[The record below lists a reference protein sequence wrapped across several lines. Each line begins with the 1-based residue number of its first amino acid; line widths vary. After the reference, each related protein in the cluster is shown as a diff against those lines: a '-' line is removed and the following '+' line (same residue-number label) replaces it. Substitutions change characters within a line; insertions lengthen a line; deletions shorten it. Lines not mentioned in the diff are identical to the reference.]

1 MFQGDEYYRLAI
13 PGGEIP
19 KWFINQ
25 SVGNSMNLQVPS
37 DLCNK
42 LMGVAVCA
50 VFVVRQNP
58 SLPRYYSIGC
68 SSKLNG
74 YFNSWGG
81 RFSFWE
87 RFGKIE
93 SYHLFQ
99 GYCPYKKMG
108 WSWNENLS
116 QTNADGFSQIE
127 IEIFTRGLELE
138 ITKCGFRLIFEQDVE
153 DLNRTIP
160 VCSNS
165 SITPYEDDF
174 KDLAKDT
181 KTKRS
186 RDDYNGDEAGTSGE
200 GTSNEVDVPHPKRI
214 KLPNL
219 IERLVP
225 RLRNWIGNFS
235 TQGQGNSD
243 CQKEESQ

>member
-1 MFQGDEYYRLAI
+1 MFQGDECYRIAI

-37 DLCNK
+37 DLCKK

-50 VFVVRQNP
+50 VFVSPQNP
-58 SLPRYYSIGC
+58 SLHEYRSLRYSL
-68 SSKLNG
+68 KVNG
-74 YFNSWGG
+74 RYTDSPSGFL
-81 RFSFWE
+81 FWE

-93 SYHLFQ
+93 LYHLFQ
-99 GYCPYKKMG
+99 GYIPCKKMG
-108 WSWNENLS
+108 RSWNENLS

-127 IEIFTRGLELE
+127 IEFLTGGLEV
-138 ITKCGFRLIFEQDVE
+138 TKCGVRLIFEQDVE
-153 DLNRTIP
+153 DLNRTMP
-160 VCSNS
+160 VCSSS

-186 RDDYNGDEAGTSGE
+186 RDDYDGDEAGTSGE

-225 RLRNWIGNFS
+225 RLRNLIGNFS

>member
-1 MFQGDEYYRLAI
+1 MFQGDEVYKIAI

-42 LMGVAVCA
+42 LMGVAACA
-50 VFVVRQNP
+50 VFVSPQNP
-58 SLPRYYSIGC
+58 SLREYRLLWCSLKVNGC
-68 SSKLNG
+68 YTDSSSG
-74 YFNSWGG
+74 
-81 RFSFWE
+81 FSFWE
-87 RFGKIE
+87 RLGKIE

-108 WSWNENLS
+108 RSWNENLS

-127 IEIFTRGLELE
+127 IKFITDAPDLEV
-138 ITKCGFRLIFEQDVE
+138 TKCGIRLIFEQDVE
-153 DLNRTIP
+153 DLNRTMP
-160 VCSNS
+160 VCSSS

-186 RDDYNGDEAGTSGE
+186 RDDYDGDDAGTSGE

-225 RLRNWIGNFS
+225 RLRNLIGNFS

>member
-1 MFQGDEYYRLAI
+1 
-13 PGGEIP
+13 
-19 KWFINQ
+19 
-25 SVGNSMNLQVPS
+25 MNLQVPS

-50 VFVVRQNP
+50 VFVFRQNP
-58 SLPRYYSIGC
+58 SLHQSYSVGYSLKRTI
-68 SSKLNG
+68 
-74 YFNSWGG
+74 YFNDMPDVFFLWKRS
-81 RFSFWE
+81 
-87 RFGKIE
+87 GKIE
-93 SYHLFQ
+93 LYHLFQ
-99 GYCPYKKMG
+99 GYLPCKGLP
-108 WSWNENLS
+108 WNKILN
-116 QTNADGFSQIE
+116 QTNADEFSQIE
-127 IEIFTRGLELE
+127 IEFYIHGIGLEV
-138 ITKCGFRLIFEQDVE
+138 TKCGVRLIFEQDVE
-153 DLNRTIP
+153 DLNRTMP
-160 VCSNS
+160 VCSSS

-225 RLRNWIGNFS
+225 RLRNLIGNFS

>member
-1 MFQGDEYYRLAI
+1 MFQGDESYRIAI

-50 VFVVRQNP
+50 VFVFRQNS
-58 SLPRYYSIGC
+58 SLGHYHSLHYFLEINGC
-68 SSKLNG
+68 HTDMTQG
-74 YFNSWGG
+74 FVYM
-81 RFSFWE
+81 E
-87 RFGKIE
+87 TCGKIE
-93 SYHLFQ
+93 LYHLFQ
-99 GYCPYKKMG
+99 GYSPYKKMG
-108 WSWNENLS
+108 RSWNENFS
-116 QTNADGFSQIE
+116 QTNADGFSQIK
-127 IEIFTRGLELE
+127 ITFYARGRGLEV
-138 ITKCGFRLIFEQDVE
+138 TKCGVRLIFEEDVE
-153 DLNRTIP
+153 DLNRTMP
-160 VCSNS
+160 VCSSS

-186 RDDYNGDEAGTSGE
+186 RDDYDGDEAGTSGE
-200 GTSNEVDVPHPKRI
+200 GTSNEADVPHPKRI

-219 IERLVP
+219 IERLIP
-225 RLRNWIGNFS
+225 RLGNWVGNFS
-235 TQGQGNSD
+235 TQGQGNCD
-243 CQKEESQ
+243 CKKEESQ

>member
-1 MFQGDEYYRLAI
+1 MFQGDERYRIAI

-37 DLCNK
+37 DLCKK

-50 VFVVRQNP
+50 VFVSPQNP
-58 SLPRYYSIGC
+58 SLHEYRSLRYSL
-68 SSKLNG
+68 KVNG
-74 YFNSWGG
+74 RYTDSHCD
-81 RFSFWE
+81 FSFWE
-87 RFGKIE
+87 RFGKIKL
-93 SYHLFQ
+93 YHLSQ
-99 GYCPYKKMG
+99 GYLPCKKRG
-108 WSWNENLS
+108 RSWNENLS

-127 IEIFTRGLELE
+127 IEFLTGGLEV
-138 ITKCGFRLIFEQDVE
+138 TKCGVRLIFEQDVE
-153 DLNRTIP
+153 DLNRTMP
-160 VCSNS
+160 VCSSS

-186 RDDYNGDEAGTSGE
+186 RDDYDGDEAGTSGE

-225 RLRNWIGNFS
+225 RLRNLIGNFS

>member
-1 MFQGDEYYRLAI
+1 MFQRDEDYRIAI

-50 VFVVRQNP
+50 VFVFRQNP
-58 SLPRYYSIGC
+58 SLPQFYSLEYSLKPNI
-68 SSKLNG
+68 
-74 YFNSWGG
+74 YFNATRDDFPWWLS
-81 RFSFWE
+81 
-87 RFGKIE
+87 FGKMGL
-93 SYHLFQ
+93 YHLFQ
-99 GYCPYKKMG
+99 GYCPYKEMG
-108 WSWNENLS
+108 RSWNENLS
-116 QTNADGFSQIE
+116 QTNADGFSQIG
-127 IEIFTRGLELE
+127 IEFLTGGLGLEV
-138 ITKCGFRLIFEQDVE
+138 TKCGIRLIFEQDVE
-153 DLNRTIP
+153 DLNRTMP
-160 VCSNS
+160 VCSSS

-186 RDDYNGDEAGTSGE
+186 RDDYDGDEAGTSGE

-235 TQGQGNSD
+235 TQGQGNCD
-243 CQKEESQ
+243 CKKEESQ

>member
-1 MFQGDEYYRLAI
+1 MFQGDERYRIAI

-50 VFVVRQNP
+50 VFVFHQNP
-58 SLPRYYSIGC
+58 SLHQYYSVGYSLKPNI
-68 SSKLNG
+68 
-74 YFNSWGG
+74 YFNETPDG
-81 RFSFWE
+81 FLFWE

-93 SYHLFQ
+93 LYHLFQ

-108 WSWNENLS
+108 RSWNENLS
-116 QTNADGFSQIE
+116 KTNADGFNQIE
-127 IEIFTRGLELE
+127 IEFHTSGPGLEV
-138 ITKCGFRLIFEQDVE
+138 TKCGIRLIFEQDVE
-153 DLNRTIP
+153 DLNRTMP
-160 VCSNS
+160 VCSSS

-186 RDDYNGDEAGTSGE
+186 RDDYDGDEAGTSGE

-219 IERLVP
+219 IERLIP
-225 RLRNWIGNFS
+225 RLGNWIGNFS

-243 CQKEESQ
+243 CKKEESQ

>member
-1 MFQGDEYYRLAI
+1 MFQGDERYRIAI

-50 VFVVRQNP
+50 VSVSRQNS
-58 SLPRYYSIGC
+58 SLRDYYSLGY
-68 SSKLNG
+68 SLKVNG
-74 YFNSWGG
+74 FYTPSANGFE
-81 RFSFWE
+81 FWE
-87 RFGKIE
+87 TFGKIE
-93 SYHLFQ
+93 LYHLFQ
-99 GYCPYKKMG
+99 GYSPCKKMG
-108 WSWNENLS
+108 RSWNENLS

-127 IEIFTRGLELE
+127 IKFITGAPDLEV
-138 ITKCGFRLIFEQDVE
+138 TKCGVRLIFEQDVE
-153 DLNRTIP
+153 DLNRTMP
-160 VCSNS
+160 VCSSS

-174 KDLAKDT
+174 KDLAKDI

-186 RDDYNGDEAGTSGE
+186 RDDYDGDEAGTSGE
-200 GTSNEVDVPHPKRI
+200 CTSNEVDVPHPKRI

-225 RLRNWIGNFS
+225 RLRNLIGNFS
-235 TQGQGNSD
+235 TQGQGNCD
-243 CQKEESQ
+243 CKKEESQ

>member
-1 MFQGDEYYRLAI
+1 MFQGDERYRIAI

-50 VFVVRQNP
+50 VFVFRQNP
-58 SLPRYYSIGC
+58 SLPQFFWLEYSLKPNI
-68 SSKLNG
+68 
-74 YFNSWGG
+74 YFNATRDGFPWWLG
-81 RFSFWE
+81 
-87 RFGKIE
+87 FGKMGL
-93 SYHLFQ
+93 YHLFQ

-108 WSWNENLS
+108 RSWNENLN

-127 IEIFTRGLELE
+127 IEFVTGGPGLEV
-138 ITKCGFRLIFEQDVE
+138 TKCGVRLIFEQDVE
-153 DLNRTIP
+153 DLNRTMP
-160 VCSNS
+160 VCSSS

-186 RDDYNGDEAGTSGE
+186 RDDYDGDEAGTSGE

-219 IERLVP
+219 IERLIP
-225 RLRNWIGNFS
+225 RLGNWVGNFS
-235 TQGQGNSD
+235 TQGQGNCD
-243 CQKEESQ
+243 CKKEESQ

>member
-1 MFQGDEYYRLAI
+1 MFQGKERYRIAI

-50 VFVVRQNP
+50 VFVFRQNS
-58 SLPRYYSIGC
+58 SLPEYRSLDYSLKVNGC
-68 SSKLNG
+68 YTDSSNG
-74 YFNSWGG
+74 FE
-81 RFSFWE
+81 FWE
-87 RFGKIE
+87 IFGKIE
-93 SYHLFQ
+93 LYHLFQ
-99 GYCPYKKMG
+99 GYLPCKKMG
-108 WSWNENLS
+108 LPLNENLS
-116 QTNADGFSQIE
+116 QTNADGFNQIE
-127 IEIFTRGLELE
+127 IEFFTVPLEME
-138 ITKCGFRLIFEQDVE
+138 FTKCGVRLIFEQDVE
-153 DLNRTIP
+153 DLNRTMP
-160 VCSNS
+160 VCSSS

-186 RDDYNGDEAGTSGE
+186 RDDYDGDEAGTSGE

-219 IERLVP
+219 IERLIP
-225 RLRNWIGNFS
+225 RLGNWVGNFS
-235 TQGQGNSD
+235 TQGQGNCD
-243 CQKEESQ
+243 CKKEESQ